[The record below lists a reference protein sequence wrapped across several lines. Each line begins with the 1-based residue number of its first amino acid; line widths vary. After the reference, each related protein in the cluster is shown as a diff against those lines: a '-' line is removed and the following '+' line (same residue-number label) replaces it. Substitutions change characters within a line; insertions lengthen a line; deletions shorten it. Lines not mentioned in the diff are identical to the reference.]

1 MWFFPAALDCD
12 LLACDL
18 LACLP
23 LLGNA
28 INRRRKGNSTAL
40 SFIECLSFQVNQD
53 FLSHVNGTIVNPFRL
68 SRLNCFLR
76 SSVVLICNFFVFCAN
91 FLTTSSKPGLFCGLL
106 LKDSKLSKTRT

>member
-1 MWFFPAALDCD
+1 MWFFSAPLVCD
-12 LLACDL
+12 LLACGFCDL
-18 LACLP
+18 LDRGP

-76 SSVVLICNFFVFCAN
+76 SSIVLICNFFVSCAN
-91 FLTTSSKPGLFCGLL
+91 FLTTSSKPGLFCGL
-106 LKDSKLSKTRT
+106 

>member
-18 LACLP
+18 LACGP
-23 LLGNA
+23 LLGKA
-28 INRRRKGNSTAL
+28 MNRRRKGNSTAL

-76 SSVVLICNFFVFCAN
+76 SSVVLVAVVFL
-91 FLTTSSKPGLFCGLL
+91 FPVTSSLPPCP
-106 LKDSKLSKTRT
+106 LSSRAFGP